1 MCNSFLRLF
10 VLFLFFFPHLLEDNK
25 RYLMGLK
32 QLIEAGLVTPH
43 PSLVDK
49 VGSYTAQ
56 YEHTVLLRPSCK
68 EILSRGDDY

>member
-1 MCNSFLRLF
+1 MVLLNVLCN
-10 VLFLFFFPHLLEDNK
+10 LEDNK

-32 QLIEAGLVTPH
+32 QLVDAGLVTPY

-49 VGSYTAQ
+49 PGSFTAQ

-68 EILSRGDDY
+68 EVLSRGDDY